1 MAGFENSVLLAK
13 NVNFDIAALPAHFGI
28 VDAAGKILIG
38 TGQTAPNPEIVA
50 NTLTPGAGITI
61 TNGVGTIT
69 IAAST
74 GGFIWENIGAS
85 QTLEAQH
92 GYFCSSGG
100 ALSLALP
107 ATSSVGD
114 TIKVMLIGSTSWTIT
129 QGAGQQIRIA
139 NQTTTSGAGG
149 SLGSN
154 QAGDG
159 ITLVCQTADSIWQV
173 TDYIGGG
180 FAVV

>member
-1 MAGFENSVLLAK
+1 MAGLENSVLLAK
-13 NVNFDIAALPAHFGI
+13 NVNFDIAALPPHLGI
-28 VDAAGKILIG
+28 VDAEGKILIG

-61 TNGVGTIT
+61 TNGAGNIT

-74 GGFIWENIGAS
+74 GGFNWLNIGTS
-85 QTLEAQH
+85 QTLVNQT

-114 TIKVMLIGSTSWTIT
+114 TIHVVLDGSTSWSVT
-129 QGAGQQIRIA
+129 QAAGQRIRLG
-139 NQTTTSGAGG
+139 NTVSTTGPGG
-149 SLGSN
+149 SVSSN
-154 QAGDG
+154 ARGDSM
-159 ITLVCQTADSIWQV
+159 TLVCQEANNFWTAIDSV
-173 TDYIGGG
+173 GSLT
-180 FAVV
+180 FV